1 MDLLVLA
8 SGNGSTFAAIADE
21 CQHATV
27 KMVLTDN
34 PDAGVIR
41 KAFDR
46 GIPALT
52 LPHLNLEEALDYY
65 AVDLIVLAGYMRILE
80 HSTVMQHYGK
90 MINIHPSLLPKYKG
104 LHTHRR
110 VLEAGD
116 EYHGSTIHMVTPE
129 LDSGPIIDQ
138 ERIKILPFE
147 AEALLEARIHELEHR
162 MYPETIDDIAQGRI
176 ILPRIHG
183 MPVMR
188 YNHGANLFQPVET
201 LY

>member
-21 CQHATV
+21 CEHATV

-34 PDAGVIR
+34 PAGGVIR

-46 GIPALT
+46 GIPSLT
-52 LPHLNLEEALDYY
+52 LPHINIEEALDYY

-80 HSTVMQHYGK
+80 PSTVHQHYSK
-90 MINIHPSLLPKYKG
+90 MVNIHPSLLPKYKG

-116 EYHGSTIHMVTPE
+116 RYHGSTVHMVTE
-129 LDSGPIIDQ
+129 DLDSGPIIEQ
-138 ERIKILPFE
+138 ERIEILPHE
-147 AEALLEARIHELEHR
+147 TETLLEARIHELEHK
-162 MYPETIDDIAQGRI
+162 MYPEIIDEIAKGLI
-176 ILPRIHG
+176 ILPKLPG

-188 YNHGANLFQPVET
+188 YSHSHDIFEPVKVI
-201 LY
+201 Y